1 MNISG
6 VVARSDSS
14 YKGLNCSS
22 SCRFLL
28 FLKDR
33 NASELVVSLFRDF
46 RFSGQIAL
54 RDGILFD
61 EVQIMA
67 RNAAF
72 DFERRTDWVVI
83 GCRLKYN
90 LILLNVKTMAVA
102 EAEQDYNP
110 EDQETGDPVEVS
122 ADLCEFL
129 QGEILDDQ
137 DGSSEYLVPDFFEL
151 DFKRLLDV
159 LCSAGQGSYSNPDET
174 FLQWMKKYELSAEVE
189 KLFSWFMPTSE
200 IMAGTGDLYDA
211 RDLMAMNDC
220 WHRMVESGFLMI
232 GSCANGDFIVINLKT
247 VSLEVG
253 YITHEEVDD
262 SSSCR
267 FQDKYIA
274 ISPTLGSFFHDSN
287 LLWTMPGDYYHAKE
301 LGWSVKGRA

>member
-1 MNISG
+1 M
-6 VVARSDSS
+6 
-14 YKGLNCSS
+14 
-22 SCRFLL
+22 L

-67 RNAAF
+67 RNAVF

-110 EDQETGDPVEVS
+110 EDQETGNPVEVS

-247 VSLEVG
+247 ASLEVG

>member
-67 RNAAF
+67 RNAVF

-159 LCSAGQGSYSNPDET
+159 LCSAGQGAYSNPDET
-174 FLQWMKKYELSAEVE
+174 FLQWMKKYELQR
-189 KLFSWFMPTSE
+189 KQKF
-200 IMAGTGDLYDA
+200 
-211 RDLMAMNDC
+211 
-220 WHRMVESGFLMI
+220 
-232 GSCANGDFIVINLKT
+232 
-247 VSLEVG
+247 
-253 YITHEEVDD
+253 
-262 SSSCR
+262 
-267 FQDKYIA
+267 
-274 ISPTLGSFFHDSN
+274 
-287 LLWTMPGDYYHAKE
+287 
-301 LGWSVKGRA
+301 

>member
-67 RNAAF
+67 RNAVF

-129 QGEILDDQ
+129 QGEMDHQNIL
-137 DGSSEYLVPDFFEL
+137 
-151 DFKRLLDV
+151 
-159 LCSAGQGSYSNPDET
+159 
-174 FLQWMKKYELSAEVE
+174 FL
-189 KLFSWFMPTSE
+189 
-200 IMAGTGDLYDA
+200 I
-211 RDLMAMNDC
+211 
-220 WHRMVESGFLMI
+220 
-232 GSCANGDFIVINLKT
+232 
-247 VSLEVG
+247 
-253 YITHEEVDD
+253 
-262 SSSCR
+262 SSSWISSDCLMCYAL
-267 FQDKYIA
+267 QDRGL
-274 ISPTLGSFFHDSN
+274 TLILTRLFCNG
-287 LLWTMPGDYYHAKE
+287 
-301 LGWSVKGRA
+301 